1 MLENPTTKF
10 FKKNK
15 KLPHTPHPTVSFP
28 MFTVK
33 KGINPSDSRRG
44 GVGQGEKLTDF
55 RQGGRRKAEKHVMVS
70 WLREG
75 KEGRKSR
82 GEGQLKH

>member
-1 MLENPTTKF
+1 
-10 FKKNK
+10 
-15 KLPHTPHPTVSFP
+15 

-44 GVGQGEKLTDF
+44 GVGQGEKLMDF
-55 RQGGRRKAEKHVMVS
+55 RQGGRWKAEKHVMVS

-75 KEGRKSR
+75 KEKGERAER
-82 GEGQLKH
+82 GN